1 MTTRKPTLKRL
12 KTENLLLELAYQTHP
27 GVHTYMPGCYGCG
40 GTTRGYSFCRRCID
54 AELLRRGI
62 NAAKVRYRRDAKRG
76 LVQEPDTMARARANT
91 RRLTGREVL

>member
-54 AELLRRGI
+54 AELRRRGI
-62 NAAKVRYRRDAKRG
+62 DITMVRYRRDAKRG
-76 LVQEPDTMARARANT
+76 LVQDRDVLAKARANT
-91 RRLTGREVL
+91 KRLTGREVL